1 MILAGDIGGTKCA
14 LALVHEENLRSP
26 AAEHTFHSRDY
37 GGLEDVVGS
46 FLSTAGAGGQ
56 ITRACFGI
64 AGPIVDG
71 SSHTPNLPWTITTQ
85 GLRMTLGM
93 NAVKLIND
101 LEATGHGV
109 SLLRPDE
116 LLTLNEGASPPYGNA
131 AIIAAGTGLG
141 EAILHWAG
149 DRHSPVASEGGH
161 ADFAPR
167 NESEIELLKYLI
179 NRFGHVSYERVLSGP
194 GLFNIYSF
202 LRDSGYAKEE
212 QWLSDLLKQSD
223 PSAVVSEA
231 GLAGKS
237 ELCVRALEMFVSI
250 YGAEAGN
257 LALKAMAV
265 AGIYVGGGIAP
276 KISEKLRSGGFMQAF
291 TDKSRLSPL
300 LEKIPVRIIQNPN
313 TALYGAAK
321 AASLM

>member
-1 MILAGDIGGTKCA
+1 
-14 LALVHEENLRSP
+14 
-26 AAEHTFHSRDY
+26 
-37 GGLEDVVGS
+37 
-46 FLSTAGAGGQ
+46 
-56 ITRACFGI
+56 
-64 AGPIVDG
+64 
-71 SSHTPNLPWTITTQ
+71 
-85 GLRMTLGM
+85 M

-101 LEATGHGV
+101 LEATGHGIF
-109 SLLRPDE
+109 LLRPDE

-212 QWLSDLLKQSD
+212 QWLSDRLKQSD

-231 GLAGKS
+231 GLAWRCS
-237 ELCVRALEMFVSI
+237 FP
-250 YGAEAGN
+250 Y
-257 LALKAMAV
+257 MARKP
-265 AGIYVGGGIAP
+265 GIW
-276 KISEKLRSGGFMQAF
+276 R
-291 TDKSRLSPL
+291 
-300 LEKIPVRIIQNPN
+300 
-313 TALYGAAK
+313 
-321 AASLM
+321 